1 MPRPRCAVAVSGA
14 TQKGRVASGAMGDPA
29 QHVAVVR
36 KRWDVRSGKAK
47 NRAESPEGMEA
58 RSEAGLEGKIK
69 GLVSIDVKSLIR
81 QMQWR

>member
-1 MPRPRCAVAVSGA
+1 MEVGDAKA
-14 TQKGRVASGAMGDPA
+14 TVCRSPERRDRIGRVASGATGDPA

-69 GLVSIDVKSLIR
+69 GLLVLEVK
-81 QMQWR
+81 